1 MNSARPQGRK
11 FENSP
16 WWPGVKHHCDPA
28 SFFLSTLLS
37 LYPSVQF
44 AENEK
49 FRCISSREL
58 ASSPLLLLHL
68 ILNSYLLS
76 LFNSGSC
83 ISRNTSGWIQFDKY
97 LSSTCLGA
105 RTSGSSN
112 VKTYPRNSQ
121 STEGNRHM
129 KRSSVSLVVRTE
141 CYETQRREWWLILPH
156 GGGLNRN
163 QMKEKGHFWKRTWH
177 KDQWGI
183 KTSLL
188 GMECRK
194 THWEKPRLR
203 TYQRLCP
210 GPKTLS

>member
-1 MNSARPQGRK
+1 MKNS
-11 FENSP
+11 
-16 WWPGVKHHCDPA
+16 DA
-28 SFFLSTLLS
+28 SALGNLPPLLS
-37 LYPSVQF
+37 CY
-44 AENEK
+44 
-49 FRCISSREL
+49 SS
-58 ASSPLLLLHL
+58 L

-83 ISRNTSGWIQFDKY
+83 ISRNTSGWIQFNKY
-97 LSSTCLGA
+97 LRSTCLGA

-121 STEGNRHM
+121 STEGNTHM
-129 KRSSVSLVVRTE
+129 KRSSVSLVVRIE

-156 GGGLNRN
+156 GGGLDRN

-177 KDQWGI
+177 KGQWGI

-188 GMECRK
+188 WMEYKK

-210 GPKTLS
+210 GPKTYHRLCLLHNYSSWEKNITSLLHLSEL